1 LKGACLPCNAA
12 QREQG
17 FSSAI
22 EGEAAGAY
30 VARTT
35 QKEAIM
41 ASIKRRSTL
50 ALGLGAASLLVLR
63 TPSAEAAVGEEKELV
78 KGVKQ
83 KILSEGPAIIPGY
96 SRVSMRDIIVEPGA
110 TTPNNPM
117 MNAMVC
123 HITQGELKVT
133 QNGQDFVAKKDH
145 VWTCAKGTTTE
156 GVTNTGTTVAI
167 MRITDLYET

>member
-1 LKGACLPCNAA
+1 MHCRTAGTRHLLCVEGGTAC
-12 QREQG
+12 
-17 FSSAI
+17 
-22 EGEAAGAY
+22 
-30 VARTT
+30 ARVVRAT
-35 QKEAIM
+35 QKEADY
-41 ASIKRRSTL
+41 ASINRRSTL

-63 TPSAEAAVGEEKELV
+63 TPSAEGAVGEEKELA

-83 KILSEGPAIIPGY
+83 KILGEGPAIIPGY
-96 SRVSMRDIIVEPGA
+96 SRVSLRDVIVEPGA

-123 HITQGELKVT
+123 HMTQGELKVT
-133 QNGQDFVAKKDH
+133 QNGKEFVAKKDH

>member
-1 LKGACLPCNAA
+1 MPIA
-12 QREQG
+12 RR
-17 FSSAI
+17 SA
-22 EGEAAGAY
+22 EEYPGSTRGVHPAPRSCGPL
-30 VARTT
+30 RRRP
-35 QKEAIM
+35 IM
-41 ASIKRRSTL
+41 ASINRRSTL
-50 ALGLGAASLLVLR
+50 ALGLGAASLLVVR
-63 TPSAEAAVGEEKELV
+63 TPSAEAAVGEEKELA

-83 KILSEGPAIIPGY
+83 KILGEGPAIIPGY
-96 SRVSMRDIIVEPGA
+96 SRVSLRDVIVEPGA

-123 HITQGELKVT
+123 HMTQGELKVT
-133 QNGQDFVAKKDH
+133 QNGKEFVAKKDH

>member
-1 LKGACLPCNAA
+1 
-12 QREQG
+12 
-17 FSSAI
+17 
-22 EGEAAGAY
+22 
-30 VARTT
+30 
-35 QKEAIM
+35 M
-41 ASIKRRSTL
+41 ASINRRSML

-63 TPSAEAAVGEEKELV
+63 TPRAEAAVGEEKELA

-83 KILSEGPAIIPGY
+83 KILGEGPAIIPGY
-96 SRVSMRDIIVEPGA
+96 SRVSLRDVIVEPGA

-133 QNGQDFVAKKDH
+133 QNGKEFVAKKDH